1 MKEEKCLFVDLD
13 GTLIK
18 SDLLFECLVPI
29 IKNYFYAIFLAPF
42 WLLKGKAYL
51 KDKFSDLVSI
61 NPEILPYNNNV
72 LEYIRKEKE
81 NGSKIILATASNI
94 KLAKSI
100 SDYLGIFDDVIA
112 SSKEENLKG
121 KNKLNKIKLYIE
133 NNNTNKEFSYIGDSE
148 ADVKIF
154 NETNIPIVVGNKN
167 VFNKIK
173 SKNDKTTFVDG
184 ENDFSLKKFFKMIRT
199 YQWVKNFLIFLP
211 LILAH
216 KFLDVNLLLKALVAF
231 FSFSFLASSVYI
243 INDIMDVESDRIHP
257 SKKNRP
263 IASGAVKI
271 SSALKVAFILM
282 PLSFIISIFLGK
294 EFLFVLLT
302 YFITTS
308 CYSFYLKKIMLV
320 DILFLSLLY
329 TVRIFAGGVALNI
342 YLSPWLFMF
351 SLFFFFSLAC
361 AKRYSELYAV
371 RNNLQDEIKGRGYQ
385 AQDLEQ
391 IQIFGSSSG
400 YIAILIFA
408 LYIQSDISMKLYKTP
423 SFFWALCPIMLYWIS
438 RVWLL
443 SHRGQMTQDPIIF
456 ALKDKVSYVVLIL
469 SIIIFG
475 VAKYV

>member
-121 KNKLNKIKLYIE
+121 KNKLNKIKSYIE
-133 NNNTNKEFSYIGDSE
+133 NNNINKEFSYIGDSE

-173 SKNDKTTFVDG
+173 SKNDKTSFVDG

-320 DILFLSLLY
+320 DILILSLLY

-351 SLFFFFSLAC
+351 SMFFFFSLAC

>member
-133 NNNTNKEFSYIGDSE
+133 NNNINKEFSYIGDSE

-320 DILFLSLLY
+320 DILILSLLY

-456 ALKDKVSYVVLIL
+456 ALKDKVSYIVLIL

>member
-121 KNKLNKIKLYIE
+121 KNKLNKIKLYIK
-133 NNNTNKEFSYIGDSE
+133 NNNINKEFSYIGDSE

-320 DILFLSLLY
+320 DILILSLLY
-329 TVRIFAGGVALNI
+329 TVRMFAGGVALNI

-351 SLFFFFSLAC
+351 SMFFFFSLAC

>member
-29 IKNYFYAIFLAPF
+29 IKNYFYALFLAPF

-231 FSFSFLASSVYI
+231 FSFSFLSSSVYI

-320 DILFLSLLY
+320 DILILSLLY
-329 TVRIFAGGVALNI
+329 TVRMFAGGVALNI

-351 SLFFFFSLAC
+351 SMFFFFSLAC

-443 SHRGQMTQDPIIF
+443 SHRGRMTQDPIIF

>member
-29 IKNYFYAIFLAPF
+29 IKNYFYALFLAPF

-154 NETNIPIVVGNKN
+154 NEANIPIVVGNKN

-320 DILFLSLLY
+320 DILILSLLY
-329 TVRIFAGGVALNI
+329 TVRMFAGGVALNI

-351 SLFFFFSLAC
+351 SMFFFFSLAC

>member
-29 IKNYFYAIFLAPF
+29 IKNYFYALFLAPF

-320 DILFLSLLY
+320 DILILSLLY
-329 TVRIFAGGVALNI
+329 TVRMFAGGVALNI

-351 SLFFFFSLAC
+351 SMFFFFSLAC

-423 SFFWALCPIMLYWIS
+423 SSFWALCPIMLYWIS

>member
-1 MKEEKCLFVDLD
+1 MKQEKCLFVDLD

-121 KNKLNKIKLYIE
+121 KNKLNKIKLYIK
-133 NNNTNKEFSYIGDSE
+133 NNNINKEFSYIGDSE

-320 DILFLSLLY
+320 DILILSLLY

>member
-29 IKNYFYAIFLAPF
+29 IKNYFYALFLAPF

-320 DILFLSLLY
+320 DILILSLLY
-329 TVRIFAGGVALNI
+329 TVRMFAGGVALNI

-351 SLFFFFSLAC
+351 SMFFFFSLAC

-408 LYIQSDISMKLYKTP
+408 LYIK
-423 SFFWALCPIMLYWIS
+423 
-438 RVWLL
+438 
-443 SHRGQMTQDPIIF
+443 
-456 ALKDKVSYVVLIL
+456 
-469 SIIIFG
+469 
-475 VAKYV
+475 

>member
-121 KNKLNKIKLYIE
+121 KNKLNKIKLYIK
-133 NNNTNKEFSYIGDSE
+133 NNNINKEFSYIGDSE

-231 FSFSFLASSVYI
+231 FSFSFLASCVYI

-320 DILFLSLLY
+320 DILILSLLY

>member
-29 IKNYFYAIFLAPF
+29 IKNYFYALFLAPF

-133 NNNTNKEFSYIGDSE
+133 NNNINKEFSYIGDSE

-320 DILFLSLLY
+320 DILILSLLY
-329 TVRIFAGGVALNI
+329 TVRMFAGGVALNI

-351 SLFFFFSLAC
+351 SMFFFFSLAC

>member
-29 IKNYFYAIFLAPF
+29 IKNYFYALFLAPF

-173 SKNDKTTFVDG
+173 SKNDKTSFVDG

-320 DILFLSLLY
+320 DILILSLLY

-351 SLFFFFSLAC
+351 SMFFFFSLAC

>member
-72 LEYIRKEKE
+72 LECIRKEKE

-121 KNKLNKIKLYIE
+121 KNKLNKIKSYIE
-133 NNNTNKEFSYIGDSE
+133 NNNINKEFSYIGDSE

-320 DILFLSLLY
+320 DILILSLLY
-329 TVRIFAGGVALNI
+329 TVRMFAGGVALNI

>member
-29 IKNYFYAIFLAPF
+29 IKNYFYALFLAPF

-173 SKNDKTTFVDG
+173 SKNDKTSFVDG

-320 DILFLSLLY
+320 DILILSLLY
-329 TVRIFAGGVALNI
+329 TVRMFAGGVALNI

-351 SLFFFFSLAC
+351 SMFFFFSLAC

>member
-29 IKNYFYAIFLAPF
+29 IKNYFYALFLAPF

-154 NETNIPIVVGNKN
+154 NETDIPIVVGNKN

-320 DILFLSLLY
+320 DILILSLLY
-329 TVRIFAGGVALNI
+329 TVRMFAGGVALNI

-351 SLFFFFSLAC
+351 SMFFFFSLAC

>member
-29 IKNYFYAIFLAPF
+29 IKNYFYALFLAPF

-320 DILFLSLLY
+320 DILILSLLY

>member
-29 IKNYFYAIFLAPF
+29 IKNYFYALFLAPF

-257 SKKNRP
+257 SEKNRP

-320 DILFLSLLY
+320 DILILSLLY
-329 TVRIFAGGVALNI
+329 TVRMFAGGVALNI

-351 SLFFFFSLAC
+351 SMFFFFSLAC

>member
-29 IKNYFYAIFLAPF
+29 IKNYFYALFLAPF

-320 DILFLSLLY
+320 DILILSLLY
-329 TVRIFAGGVALNI
+329 TVRMFAGGVALNI

-351 SLFFFFSLAC
+351 SMFFFFSLAC

>member
-121 KNKLNKIKLYIE
+121 KNKLNKIKLYIK
-133 NNNTNKEFSYIGDSE
+133 NNNINKEFSYLGDSE

-320 DILFLSLLY
+320 DILILSLLY

>member
-29 IKNYFYAIFLAPF
+29 IKNYFYALFLAPF

-231 FSFSFLASSVYI
+231 FSFSFLSSSVYI

-320 DILFLSLLY
+320 DILILSLLY
-329 TVRIFAGGVALNI
+329 TVRMFAGGVALNI

-351 SLFFFFSLAC
+351 SMFFFFSLAC

>member
-29 IKNYFYAIFLAPF
+29 IKNYFYALFLAPF

-199 YQWVKNFLIFLP
+199 YQWVKNFLM
-211 LILAH
+211 
-216 KFLDVNLLLKALVAF
+216 KFNF
-231 FSFSFLASSVYI
+231 
-243 INDIMDVESDRIHP
+243 E
-257 SKKNRP
+257 
-263 IASGAVKI
+263 
-271 SSALKVAFILM
+271 
-282 PLSFIISIFLGK
+282 
-294 EFLFVLLT
+294 
-302 YFITTS
+302 
-308 CYSFYLKKIMLV
+308 
-320 DILFLSLLY
+320 
-329 TVRIFAGGVALNI
+329 VALF
-342 YLSPWLFMF
+342 LFMF
-351 SLFFFFSLAC
+351 S
-361 AKRYSELYAV
+361 
-371 RNNLQDEIKGRGYQ
+371 IH
-385 AQDLEQ
+385 
-391 IQIFGSSSG
+391 I
-400 YIAILIFA
+400 
-408 LYIQSDISMKLYKTP
+408 
-423 SFFWALCPIMLYWIS
+423 
-438 RVWLL
+438 
-443 SHRGQMTQDPIIF
+443 
-456 ALKDKVSYVVLIL
+456 
-469 SIIIFG
+469 
-475 VAKYV
+475 

>member
-29 IKNYFYAIFLAPF
+29 IKNYFYALFLAPF

-121 KNKLNKIKLYIE
+121 KNKLNKIKLYIK
-133 NNNTNKEFSYIGDSE
+133 NNNINKEFSYIGDSE

-173 SKNDKTTFVDG
+173 SKNDKTTFIDG

-320 DILFLSLLY
+320 DILILSLLY

>member
-100 SDYLGIFDDVIA
+100 SDYLGIFDDVMA

-121 KNKLNKIKLYIE
+121 KNKLNKIKLYIK
-133 NNNTNKEFSYIGDSE
+133 NNNINKEFSYIGDSE

-320 DILFLSLLY
+320 DILILSLLY
-329 TVRIFAGGVALNI
+329 TVRMFAGGVALNI

-351 SLFFFFSLAC
+351 SMFFFFSLAC

>member
-121 KNKLNKIKLYIE
+121 KNKLNKIKLYIK
-133 NNNTNKEFSYIGDSE
+133 NNNINKEFSYIGDSE

-320 DILFLSLLY
+320 DILILSLLY

>member
-121 KNKLNKIKLYIE
+121 KNKLNKIKLYIK
-133 NNNTNKEFSYIGDSE
+133 NNNINKEFSYIGDSE

-320 DILFLSLLY
+320 DILILSLLY
-329 TVRIFAGGVALNI
+329 TVRMVAGGVALNI

-351 SLFFFFSLAC
+351 SMFFFFSLAC

-423 SFFWALCPIMLYWIS
+423 AFFWALCPIMLYWIS

>member
-121 KNKLNKIKLYIE
+121 KNKLNKIKLYIK
-133 NNNTNKEFSYIGDSE
+133 NNNINKEFSYIGDSE

-173 SKNDKTTFVDG
+173 SKNDKTSFVDG

-320 DILFLSLLY
+320 DILILSLLY

-351 SLFFFFSLAC
+351 SMFFFFSLAC

>member
-29 IKNYFYAIFLAPF
+29 IKNYFYALFLAPF

-121 KNKLNKIKLYIE
+121 KNKLNKIKLYIK
-133 NNNTNKEFSYIGDSE
+133 NNNINKEFSYIGDSE

-320 DILFLSLLY
+320 DILILSLLY
-329 TVRIFAGGVALNI
+329 TVRMFAGGVALNI

-351 SLFFFFSLAC
+351 SMFFFFSLAC

>member
-271 SSALKVAFILM
+271 SSALKVVFILM

-320 DILFLSLLY
+320 DILILSLLY
-329 TVRIFAGGVALNI
+329 TVRIFAGGVSLNI

-351 SLFFFFSLAC
+351 SMFFFFSLAC

-408 LYIQSDISMKLYKTP
+408 LYIQSEISMKLYKTP

>member
-29 IKNYFYAIFLAPF
+29 IKNYFYALFLAPF

-282 PLSFIISIFLGK
+282 PLSFVISIFLGK

-320 DILFLSLLY
+320 DILILSLLY
-329 TVRIFAGGVALNI
+329 TVRMFAGGVALNI

-351 SLFFFFSLAC
+351 SMFFFFSLAC

>member
-1 MKEEKCLFVDLD
+1 
-13 GTLIK
+13 
-18 SDLLFECLVPI
+18 
-29 IKNYFYAIFLAPF
+29 
-42 WLLKGKAYL
+42 
-51 KDKFSDLVSI
+51 
-61 NPEILPYNNNV
+61 
-72 LEYIRKEKE
+72 
-81 NGSKIILATASNI
+81 
-94 KLAKSI
+94 
-100 SDYLGIFDDVIA
+100 
-112 SSKEENLKG
+112 
-121 KNKLNKIKLYIE
+121 
-133 NNNTNKEFSYIGDSE
+133 
-148 ADVKIF
+148 
-154 NETNIPIVVGNKN
+154 
-167 VFNKIK
+167 
-173 SKNDKTTFVDG
+173 
-184 ENDFSLKKFFKMIRT
+184 
-199 YQWVKNFLIFLP
+199 
-211 LILAH
+211 
-216 KFLDVNLLLKALVAF
+216 
-231 FSFSFLASSVYI
+231 
-243 INDIMDVESDRIHP
+243 
-257 SKKNRP
+257 
-263 IASGAVKI
+263 
-271 SSALKVAFILM
+271 
-282 PLSFIISIFLGK
+282 
-294 EFLFVLLT
+294 
-302 YFITTS
+302 
-308 CYSFYLKKIMLV
+308 MLV
-320 DILFLSLLY
+320 DILILSLLY

>member
-121 KNKLNKIKLYIE
+121 KNKLNKIKLYIK
-133 NNNTNKEFSYIGDSE
+133 NNNINKEFSYIGDSE

-199 YQWVKNFLIFLP
+199 YLWVKNFLIFLP

-320 DILFLSLLY
+320 DILILSLLY

>member
-1 MKEEKCLFVDLD
+1 M
-13 GTLIK
+13 
-18 SDLLFECLVPI
+18 
-29 IKNYFYAIFLAPF
+29 
-42 WLLKGKAYL
+42 
-51 KDKFSDLVSI
+51 
-61 NPEILPYNNNV
+61 
-72 LEYIRKEKE
+72 
-81 NGSKIILATASNI
+81 
-94 KLAKSI
+94 
-100 SDYLGIFDDVIA
+100 IA

-257 SKKNRP
+257 SEKNRP

-320 DILFLSLLY
+320 DILILSLLY
-329 TVRIFAGGVALNI
+329 TVRMFAGGVALNI

-351 SLFFFFSLAC
+351 SMFFFFSLAC

>member
-133 NNNTNKEFSYIGDSE
+133 NNNINKEFSYIGDSE

-320 DILFLSLLY
+320 DILILSLLY

>member
-72 LEYIRKEKE
+72 LEFIKKEKE
-81 NGSKIILATASNI
+81 NGKKIILATASNH
-94 KLAKSI
+94 KLAKTI

-121 KNKLNKIKLYIE
+121 KNKLNKIKSYIE
-133 NNNTNKEFSYIGDSE
+133 NNDVNKEFSYIGDSE

-154 NETNIPIVVGNKN
+154 KETANPVVVGNKV
-167 VFNKIK
+167 VFNSVK
-173 SKNDKTTFVDG
+173 SNN
-184 ENDFSLKKFFKMIRT
+184 ENTIFLDSENNFTLKKFFRMIRT

-216 KFLDVNLLLKALVAF
+216 KFFDVNLLFKALVAF

-243 INDIMDVESDRIHP
+243 INDIMDVESDRMHP
-257 SKKNRP
+257 TKKNRP
-263 IASGAVKI
+263 IASGSVKM
-271 SSALKVAFILM
+271 SSALKIAFLFM
-282 PLSFIISIFLGK
+282 PLSFVISIFLGK
-294 EFLFVLLT
+294 EFLLVLLT

-308 CYSFYLKKIMLV
+308 LYSFYLKKIMLIDV
-320 DILFLSLLY
+320 LILSLLY
-329 TVRIFAGGVALNI
+329 TVRIFAGGTALSI

-351 SLFFFFSLAC
+351 SMFFFFSLAC

-371 RNNLQDEIKGRGYQ
+371 RNNLQGEIKGRGYQ
-385 AQDLEQ
+385 GTDLEQ

-400 YIAILIFA
+400 YMAVLIFA
-408 LYIQSDISMKLYKTP
+408 LYIQSDVSMKLYKTP

-456 ALKDKVSYVVLIL
+456 ALKDRVSYVILIL
-469 SIIIFG
+469 SVVIFG

>member
-29 IKNYFYAIFLAPF
+29 IKNYFYALFLAPF

-133 NNNTNKEFSYIGDSE
+133 NNNTNKEFSYIGDSK

-154 NETNIPIVVGNKN
+154 NETDIPIVVGNKN

-320 DILFLSLLY
+320 DILILSLLY
-329 TVRIFAGGVALNI
+329 TVRMFAGGVALNI

-351 SLFFFFSLAC
+351 SMFFFFSLAC

>member
-121 KNKLNKIKLYIE
+121 KNKLNKIKLYIK
-133 NNNTNKEFSYIGDSE
+133 NNNINKEFSYIGDSE

-231 FSFSFLASSVYI
+231 FSFSF
-243 INDIMDVESDRIHP
+243 
-257 SKKNRP
+257 
-263 IASGAVKI
+263 G
-271 SSALKVAFILM
+271 
-282 PLSFIISIFLGK
+282 
-294 EFLFVLLT
+294 
-302 YFITTS
+302 S
-308 CYSFYLKKIMLV
+308 CF
-320 DILFLSLLY
+320 
-329 TVRIFAGGVALNI
+329 
-342 YLSPWLFMF
+342 
-351 SLFFFFSLAC
+351 C
-361 AKRYSELYAV
+361 E
-371 RNNLQDEIKGRGYQ
+371 
-385 AQDLEQ
+385 
-391 IQIFGSSSG
+391 
-400 YIAILIFA
+400 LIFPIVEPDK
-408 LYIQSDISMKLYKTP
+408 IQ
-423 SFFWALCPIMLYWIS
+423 
-438 RVWLL
+438 
-443 SHRGQMTQDPIIF
+443 H
-456 ALKDKVSYVVLIL
+456 
-469 SIIIFG
+469 
-475 VAKYV
+475 